1 MAARSLSSGVSWA
14 RLILLASVAAGCC
27 AEQRLSFEEI
37 SERRPGDLAP
47 RHTGRSVTVH
57 GIVGAGPLRLP
68 GWVHVGLHDQYG
80 RGLTLESNRG
90 LLDPLQPGDQVEAD
104 GIVGNRGG
112 TPIVVVQQVRKLGHD
127 APPAPVAVRV
137 ADVASPARLGMLVA
151 VEAQV
156 LGRDDNTGG
165 EVLTIGN
172 TREGSVSVFLTRAP
186 YTGTSEF
193 ARYRKGDRVR
203 VVGLSSQ
210 YCVVPPYNRAWQIVI
225 AGPQAVSII
234 EPAWIISPS
243 ALLISMLALVAA
255 LAIWWLR
262 ERQLGRQR
270 QWMRTLTGLAED
282 VVSASTPA
290 EISRTLKNV
299 LPRVFEGAEVE
310 IYLFNRT
317 ANTLDPVD
325 DEGGERSSIS
335 VDAAMIGLSSAVA
348 LCFRN
353 RALLAIPDAPRSPL
367 FEQEHTA
374 LPATALFVPMINH
387 QEVLGVLSLTFDQH
401 RKISRDEQGAI
412 QHVANQVAISIK
424 LEEQKHMR
432 EQLLR
437 SEKMAATGQL
447 VSGVAAELRVPLNT
461 IRTLADDFA
470 ARSPE
475 AGADLSAIGYEAERA
490 AAILSRLVSF
500 ANPDSAESQP
510 IDVNAALATI
520 VEFRRR
526 EWEIRGF
533 DWQTHFAS
541 APLVVVAVPVQV
553 EQVLLNL
560 LIAAESV
567 LERSREKKLR
577 VQASEGGGK
586 ALVSIDYSDTG
597 EASTVRLKS
606 NGGSSSGLG
615 LQVCKAILQTH
626 GGELRMTESPPL
638 TRLEIE
644 IPLQHAQDETPRPKQ
659 RPLRPGRQITALI
672 VEPELAVQRRLMALL
687 AERGHRSIPVATAE
701 DGLDLS
707 HRLKFDVVFCALKLS
722 GLNWVEFQHK
732 VRRHVS
738 AFVLV
743 SEGFDPDLSRSF
755 RNGEGWV
762 IGRTL
767 DPEEVERVLTAID
780 SRQQPAGRR

>member
-1 MAARSLSSGVSWA
+1 MAGRGVGSGVSWA
-14 RLILLASVAAGCC
+14 RLILLAWAAVGCW
-27 AEQRLSFEEI
+27 AEERLSFDTI
-37 SERRPGDLAP
+37 AQRRPGDFAP
-47 RHTGRSVTVH
+47 QHVGRAVTVR
-57 GIVGAGPLRLP
+57 GVVAAGPIRILS
-68 GWVHVGLHDQYG
+68 WVHAGLHGDEG
-80 RGLTLESNRG
+80 RGVTLESNQG
-90 LLDPLQPGDQVEAD
+90 LLDRLRPGDRVEAQ
-104 GIVGNRGG
+104 GTVAHRGG
-112 TPIVVVQQVRKLGHD
+112 NPVILVQELRTVSRD
-127 APPAPVAVRV
+127 APPAPVAARV
-137 ADVASPARLGMLVA
+137 AELVTPARLGMFVT

-156 LGRDDNTGG
+156 LGRADNAGG
-165 EVLTIGN
+165 EVLSIGSA
-172 TREGSVSVFLTRAP
+172 REGSLNVFLPRAA
-186 YTGTSEF
+186 YTPTSEF
-193 ARYRKGDRVR
+193 ARYRAGDRVR

-225 AGPQAVSII
+225 AGPEAVSVV

-243 ALLISMLALVAA
+243 ALLFSMIALVAA
-255 LAIWWLR
+255 LVVWWWR

-270 QWMRTLTGLAED
+270 QWMRTLTAVAED

-290 EISRTLKNV
+290 EISRTLTTV

-310 IYLFNRT
+310 LYVFSRT
-317 ANTLDPVD
+317 ANTLDPIYD
-325 DEGGERSSIS
+325 DGSERSSIS
-335 VDAAMIGLSSAVA
+335 VDAPMIGLSSAVA

-367 FEQEHTA
+367 FEQEHSA

-387 QEVLGVLSLTFDQH
+387 QEVLGVLTLTFDQH

-447 VSGVAAELRVPLNT
+447 ISGVAAELRVPLNT

-470 ARSPE
+470 TRSPGE
-475 AGADLSAIGYEAERA
+475 ASDLSAIAYEAERA

-500 ANPDSAESQP
+500 ANPESTESQP

-526 EWEIRGF
+526 EWETRGF
-533 DWQTHFAS
+533 DWQTHFAPS
-541 APLVVVAVPVQV
+541 PLIVVGVPVQI

-577 VQASEGGGK
+577 VQASGAAGK
-586 ALVSIDYSDTG
+586 ALVTIDYSDTG
-597 EASTVRLKS
+597 EASSVRLKS
-606 NGGSSSGLG
+606 NGGASTGLG

-626 GGELRMTESPPL
+626 GGELRISQSPPV

-644 IPLQHAQDETPRPKQ
+644 IPLQNAEDDAPRPKQ
-659 RPLRPGRQITALI
+659 RAPRPARQITALI
-672 VEPELAVQRRLMALL
+672 VEPELAVQRRLMAML
-687 AERGHRSIPVATAE
+687 AERGHRSIPVASAE

-707 HRLKFDVVFCALKLS
+707 HRLKFDVVFCAVRLA

-732 VRRHVS
+732 VRRHIP

-767 DPEEVERVLTAID
+767 DPEEVERVLTVID